1 MILNGGDGEDGI
13 SAHDEGITKGHQLKI
28 LRIKLIPV
36 ALITG
41 LALSTLTLAPA
52 HATATQADVDY
63 STQITELSQT
73 FLKDATD
80 HDTAHANP
88 PTIAFGSKF
97 NAYKARATKSSDKF
111 LVTIKKMKALVA
123 GPGFA
128 KSGPLLIT
136 AMDLY
141 EKGITALKPA
151 VNKNDR
157 NAITKA
163 NAVLGKAGVAF
174 LAWSKAYTADAAAL
188 NG

>member
-13 SAHDEGITKGHQLKI
+13 SAHDEGLTKGLQLKI
-28 LRIKLIPV
+28 SRTKLIAV
-36 ALITG
+36 ALIAG
-41 LALSTLTLAPA
+41 LSLSTFTLAPA
-52 HATATQADVDY
+52 HAAATQADVDY

-73 FLKDATD
+73 FVKDATD

-111 LVTIKKMKALVA
+111 LITIKKMKALVA
-123 GPGFA
+123 GPGFV